1 MIIALKDSLKL
12 IGIIIVSFCAVFV
25 CTFFLNFY
33 LDAKSIEHLLA
44 TENEKMLYNAQMSTA
59 KFTCSISG
67 GFLAL
72 IAVVMLVFYLKLYI
86 NAHCSQLGVLKA
98 MGYSDC
104 KISLRFCIFG
114 VSVFIGTALGFGAG
128 FAFMPKI
135 YLSLTVDG
143 LPEVAINFIL
153 YC

>member
-1 MIIALKDSLKL
+1 MIIGLKDSLKL

-44 TENEKMLYNAQMSTA
+44 TENEKILYNAQMSTA

-86 NAHCSQLGVLKA
+86 NSHCSQLGVLKA
-98 MGYSDC
+98 MGYSDR
-104 KISLRFCIFG
+104 K
-114 VSVFIGTALGFGAG
+114 SV
-128 FAFMPKI
+128 
-135 YLSLTVDG
+135 V
-143 LPEVAINFIL
+143 
-153 YC
+153 